1 MKPTAF
7 DAQHPSIA
15 LAYFGAVLVLA
26 MAAPHPLLL
35 AISFA
40 AALLCGAWLRGGGRV
55 AKSLA
60 WQLPLIAIIVAIN
73 PLFSSTGTTEL
84 FRIGTQAVYA
94 EGYANAATMALLLVC
109 VMQWFSNADAV
120 LGSDKV
126 MGALGRVLP
135 TVGLMLSMVMRLIP
149 RFVRRGRTINATLG
163 ACTAARC
170 AAPATACTPLHKTAN
185 TAERQPAGPG
195 AASAES
201 QTAGS
206 SEASTESQTANASTT
221 VAESQAAAANIT
233 TAEYAEPSPETAKH
247 PRRARFSDQLRTVT
261 TLMGWSMEDSLEA
274 ADSMRCRGWGASRK
288 RTTFQRQRF
297 RARDGALLAVLALF
311 AAAAAVAA
319 WQLMQGFGF
328 FPALHGTLASP
339 LACAT
344 IPLLCFPLVL
354 ELLGKVR
361 R

>member
-7 DAQHPSIA
+7 DAQHPNIA
-15 LAYFGAVLVLA
+15 LAYFGAVLALA

-40 AALLCGAWLRGGGRV
+40 AALLCGVWLRGGGRV
-55 AKSLA
+55 ARSLA

-84 FRIGTQAVYA
+84 FRIGAQAVYA

-120 LGSDKV
+120 LVSDKV
-126 MGALGRVLP
+126 MGTLGRVLP

-149 RFVRRGRTINATLG
+149 RFVRRGRTINAALG

-170 AAPATACTPLHKTAN
+170 AAPAIACTPLHKTAN
-185 TAERQPAGPG
+185 TAERQPAGPN
-195 AASAES
+195 ATSA
-201 QTAGS
+201 
-206 SEASTESQTANASTT
+206 ESQTANASTT
-221 VAESQAAAANIT
+221 AAEH
-233 TAEYAEPSPETAKH
+233 AEPSLETTKR

-274 ADSMRCRGWGASRK
+274 ADSMRCRGWGATRK

-311 AAAAAVAA
+311 AEAAAVAA

-339 LACAT
+339 LACAA

>member
-35 AISFA
+35 TISFA
-40 AALLCGAWLRGGGRV
+40 AALAYGIWLRGGGAVTR
-55 AKSLA
+55 SLA
-60 WQLPLIAIIVAIN
+60 WQLPLVVIIVAVN

-126 MGALGRVLP
+126 MGVLGRALP
-135 TVGLMLSMVMRLIP
+135 TVGLMLSMTMRLIP
-149 RFVRRGRTINATLG
+149 RFVRRGRTINAALG
-163 ACTAARC
+163 ACTAAHATSAEAHTPQRL
-170 AAPATACTPLHKTAN
+170 AAEAAKPQTADANATATPNDA
-185 TAERQPAGPG
+185 Q
-195 AASAES
+195 
-201 QTAGS
+201 
-206 SEASTESQTANASTT
+206 
-221 VAESQAAAANIT
+221 
-233 TAEYAEPSPETAKH
+233 PSPETSKCT
-247 PRRARFSDQLRTVT
+247 RRARFSDQLRTVT

-274 ADSMRCRGWGASRK
+274 ADSMRCRGWGATRK
-288 RTTFQRQRF
+288 RTTFQRQRL
-297 RARDGALLAVLALF
+297 RTRDGVLLAVLSLLT
-311 AAAAAVAA
+311 AAAGIAA

-339 LACAT
+339 LAAALV
-344 IPLLCFPLVL
+344 PLLCFPLLL

>member
-40 AALLCGAWLRGGGRV
+40 AALLCGVWLRGGGRI
-55 AKSLA
+55 AKSSA
-60 WQLPLIAIIVAIN
+60 WQLPLIAIIVAVN

-126 MGALGRVLP
+126 MGVLGRVLP
-135 TVGLMLSMVMRLIP
+135 TVGLILSMVIRLIP
-149 RFVRRGRTINATLG
+149 RFVRRGRTINEALG
-163 ACTAARC
+163 ACIAARSEN
-170 AAPATACTPLHKTAN
+170 TPNNSK
-185 TAERQPAGPG
+185 R
-195 AASAES
+195 
-201 QTAGS
+201 
-206 SEASTESQTANASTT
+206 
-221 VAESQAAAANIT
+221 
-233 TAEYAEPSPETAKH
+233 

-274 ADSMRCRGWGASRK
+274 ADSMRCRGWGATRK
-288 RTTFQRQRF
+288 RTTFHRQRF
-297 RARDGALLAVLALF
+297 RTRDGALLAVLALF
-311 AAAAAVAA
+311 AAAAAVVA

-344 IPLLCFPLVL
+344 IPLLCFPFVL

>member
-7 DAQHPSIA
+7 DAHHPCIA
-15 LAYFGAVLVLA
+15 LAYFGAVLLLA

-35 AISFA
+35 AISLA
-40 AALLCGAWLRGGGRV
+40 AALLFGIWLRDGSRV
-55 AKSLA
+55 ARSLA
-60 WQLPLIAIIVAIN
+60 WQLPLIAIIVAVN

-84 FRIGTQAVYA
+84 FRVGTQAVYA

-109 VMQWFSNADAV
+109 VMQWFANADAV
-120 LGSDKV
+120 LGSEKI
-126 MGALGRVLP
+126 MGVLGRALP

-149 RFVRRGRTINATLG
+149 RFVRRGRTVSAALG
-163 ACTAARC
+163 ACTAANTSHQENVRSAEKHESKDRGT
-170 AAPATACTPLHKTAN
+170 AAGATRVFSDGLKPKAERIDASSKTAPD
-185 TAERQPAGPG
+185 AAGLP
-195 AASAES
+195 
-201 QTAGS
+201 
-206 SEASTESQTANASTT
+206 SEN
-221 VAESQAAAANIT
+221 
-233 TAEYAEPSPETAKH
+233 PKH

-261 TLMGWSMEDSLEA
+261 TLMGWSMEDCLEA

-297 RARDGALLAVLALF
+297 RTRDGALLAVLALF
-311 AAAAAVAA
+311 TAAAGVAA

-344 IPLLCFPLVL
+344 IPLLCFPFIL
-354 ELLGKVR
+354 ELPGKVR

>member
-40 AALLCGAWLRGGGRV
+40 AALAYGIWLRGGGAV
-55 AKSLA
+55 ARSLT
-60 WQLPLIAIIVAIN
+60 WQLPMIAIIVAVN

-126 MGALGRVLP
+126 MGVLGRALP
-135 TVGLMLSMVMRLIP
+135 TVGLMLSMTMRLIP
-149 RFVRRGRTINATLG
+149 RFVRRGRTINAALG
-163 ACTAARC
+163 ACTAAHATDAEAHTPKHLAAETAKPQTAGATATK
-170 AAPATACTPLHKTAN
+170 AAPAQPC
-185 TAERQPAGPG
+185 AETSKR
-195 AASAES
+195 
-201 QTAGS
+201 T
-206 SEASTESQTANASTT
+206 
-221 VAESQAAAANIT
+221 
-233 TAEYAEPSPETAKH
+233 
-247 PRRARFSDQLRTVT
+247 RRARLSDQLRTVT

-274 ADSMRCRGWGASRK
+274 ADSMRCRGWGATRK
-288 RTTFQRQRF
+288 RTTFQRQRL
-297 RARDGALLAVLALF
+297 RTRDGVLLAVLALF
-311 AAAAAVAA
+311 TAAAGIAA

-339 LACAT
+339 LAAA
-344 IPLLCFPLVL
+344 IVPLLCFPLLL

>member
-40 AALLCGAWLRGGGRV
+40 AALLCGVWLRGGGRV

-60 WQLPLIAIIVAIN
+60 WQLPLIAIIVAVN

-84 FRIGTQAVYA
+84 FRVGTQAVYA

-109 VMQWFSNADAV
+109 VMQWFANADAV

-149 RFVRRGRTINATLG
+149 RFVRRGRTINAALG
-163 ACTAARC
+163 ACTAAR
-170 AAPATACTPLHKTAN
+170 
-185 TAERQPAGPG
+185 GGG
-195 AASAES
+195 AA
-201 QTAGS
+201 T
-206 SEASTESQTANASTT
+206 TEYS
-221 VAESQAAAANIT
+221 
-233 TAEYAEPSPETAKH
+233 EPSVETTKRR
-247 PRRARFSDQLRTVT
+247 RRARFSDQLRTVT

-274 ADSMRCRGWGASRK
+274 ADSMRCRGWGATRK

-297 RARDGALLAVLALF
+297 RTRDGALLAVLTLF
-311 AAAAAVAA
+311 TAAAAVAA

-339 LACAT
+339 LACVT
-344 IPLLCFPLVL
+344 IPLLCFPFIL